1 MPRRPLATDSREDL
15 VARAIA
21 TAQFWL
27 IVFTGGA
34 LIILANL
41 VYVWLS

>member
-1 MPRRPLATDSREDL
+1 MTRRPLATDSHEDL
-15 VARAIA
+15 VARAIV

-41 VYVWLS
+41 VFIWLS